1 MGVRKNARF
10 LSAVEKENFVRA
22 CVLMKADIVNPGA
35 PANQQYSRWDEY
47 VAIHRMIQSAFAP
60 GAANVNFGHGGS
72 GRYSFLS
79 WHRYF
84 LVRFE
89 LQLQSYV
96 PGVMVPY
103 WDWTDPTPLM
113 TDDFLGPNGTVG
125 QEVRSG
131 YFAAD
136 APGTPGGTNPTPAP
150 AWWPAGLTG
159 WRLPA
164 FAGFGTFG
172 GPLRRNLSGPATL
185 PTATDVRQALAM
197 GTYPQFQNALEGGA
211 GIASFHQMHNA
222 LHGWIGGHMS
232 SPTASPFDPLFYLHH
247 CNIDR
252 LWAMWQAD
260 GHADEYPLNGGA
272 SQHHRNDLMY
282 PWTGGAAGYGTNAA
296 IASSIPMPDYAA
308 LGGQTNGS
316 TLDFR
321 GQYGY
326 TYDTIAVIGI
336 GLDRTGSM
344 LQLTP
349 DPMVVAA
356 PDVTKWEAARRGVSA
371 FLQDCETVQ
380 QSGTTYVIAGV
391 QTFRRTGAGNDFANV
406 LPAPG
411 YGVVKPGGTHGRAA
425 FDGAIAPLTPGGS
438 TPLADALVNVRNTL
452 VSPPFGGV
460 PADERR
466 YLAMLTDG
474 VRTSGALMS
483 SIPDGSFTN
492 VAVFGLGFGTG
503 ADVDYA
509 TIAGL
514 VAKGGVTL
522 PTTQVFHGE
531 NAGTIDKFYS
541 DSLAAAIG
549 FTTVIDPVL
558 ELYAGEHAHLDF
570 HATSAED
577 AFFITVQGMDFAD
590 DNWAFALHAPDGSV
604 VHGDAGHAHH
614 AAGCRHHCCHPDVT
628 ASRANARLSLLVNRN
643 NADEACW
650 VGTWRLMVSYRT
662 RGIGAMSMLE
672 LGALLVPVQ
681 AGPPRGPR
689 YARLLMNPKT
699 RPTLRATHGRAAHA
713 LDERVASTS
722 RDGEMACNVV
732 VNVYARTSLRLSLLP
747 KAPLVPRG
755 QELAMAVHTS
765 VDRGA
770 VRVDRAFARLLAPA
784 HDLAAVV
791 AALGPRDIPR
801 DAVLKD
807 EAGFDTGRVL
817 AHLERKDRG
826 LARLRDLQLETAKH
840 GDGPVHLHIEA
851 TEVPGPYHVGLYVE
865 GTYCPAHGTAA
876 GGAHDHRHGATAGA
890 TGLPPGC
897 GPGCR
902 PQRFSRILTASAAVV
917 PERQPTPRR
926 AAAPARRAAK
936 GRTKSSRPRS
946 NARRRGR

>member
-10 LSAVEKENFVRA
+10 LSPTEKENFVRA
-22 CVLMKADIVNPGA
+22 CVLMKADLVNPAA
-35 PANQQYSRWDEY
+35 PAAQQYSRWDEY

-60 GAANVNFGHGGS
+60 GAASVNFGHGGS

-84 LVRFE
+84 LFRFE
-89 LQLQSYV
+89 LQLQGYV
-96 PGVMVPY
+96 PGVMLPY
-103 WDWTDPTPLM
+103 WDWTDPAPIM

-150 AWWPAGLTG
+150 VWWPASLTG

-172 GPLRRNLSGPATL
+172 GPLRRSLSGAASL
-185 PTATDVRQALAM
+185 PTATDLREVLAM
-197 GTYPQFQNALEGGA
+197 GTYPQFQNGLESGA
-211 GIASFHQMHNA
+211 GITGFPSQQLHNG
-222 LHGWIGGHMS
+222 LHGWVGGHMN
-232 SPTASPFDPLFYLHH
+232 SPTASPFDPIFYLHH

-260 GHADEYPLNGGA
+260 GHADEYPLNGGS

-296 IASSIPMPDYAA
+296 IATSIPMPDFAA

-321 GQYGY
+321 TQYGY
-326 TYDTIAVIGI
+326 AYDTIAVIGI

-356 PDVTKWEAARRGVSA
+356 PDVTKWEAAKRGVSA

-380 QSGTTYVIAGV
+380 QSGTSYVIAGV
-391 QTFRRTGAGNDFANV
+391 QTFRRIGAGNDFTNV

-411 YGVVKPGGTHGRAA
+411 YGLVKPGGAHGRAA
-425 FDGAIAPLTPGGS
+425 FDGAVAALTPGGS
-438 TPLADALVNVRNTL
+438 TPLVDALVSVRDSL

-466 YLAMLTDG
+466 FLAMLTDG

-483 SIPDGSFTN
+483 SVPDGSFTN
-492 VAVFGLGFGTG
+492 VAVFGMGFGTG

-514 VAKGGVTL
+514 VAKGGVAL
-522 PTTQVFHGE
+522 PTAQVFHGE

-541 DSLAAAIG
+541 DALAAAIG
-549 FTTVIDPVL
+549 FTTIIDPVL

-570 HATSAED
+570 HATAAED
-577 AFFITVQGMDFAD
+577 AFFVTIQGMDFAD
-590 DNWAFALHAPDGSV
+590 DNWTFHLHAPDGSV
-604 VHGDAGHAHH
+604 VHGDAGHTHQGH
-614 AAGCRHHCCHPDVT
+614 SCHRHCCHLDVT

-643 NADEACW
+643 NSDEACW
-650 VGTWRLMVSYRT
+650 VGTWRLMVSYRS

-699 RPTLRATHGRAAHA
+699 RPALRGVHGRAAHA

-722 RDGEMACNVV
+722 RDDEPACNVV
-732 VNVYARTSLRLSLLP
+732 VNIYARTSLRLTLRP
-747 KAPLVPRG
+747 KGPLVARG
-755 QELAMAVHTS
+755 KELALALHS
-765 VDRGA
+765 DVDRGS
-770 VRVDRAFARLLAPA
+770 VHLDRAYARLLAPA
-784 HDLAAVV
+784 HDLAALVR
-791 AALGPRDIPR
+791 ALKPEDIPR
-801 DAVLKD
+801 EARLKD
-807 EAGFDTGRVL
+807 DAAFDTGRVL
-817 AHLERKDRG
+817 AHLERKERG
-826 LARLRDLQLETAKH
+826 LARMRDVQLETARH
-840 GDGPVHLHIEA
+840 GEGPVHLHVEA
-851 TEVPGPYHVGLYVE
+851 TDVPGPYHVGMYVE
-865 GTYCPAHGTAA
+865 GTYCPAHGA
-876 GGAHDHRHGATAGA
+876 GAGTGGHDHGHEHQGAHAPSGQ
-890 TGLPPGC
+890 PPGC

-917 PERQPTPRR
+917 PDAPTRSR
-926 AAAPARRAAK
+926 VRPARAK
-936 GRTKSSRPRS
+936 RVATTGR
-946 NARRRGR
+946 ARRRHR